1 MTRVLVVDDDE
12 DNLNLFTIVLE
23 NVGFKVNSYS
33 DPVQVPKEF
42 KTSYHDLLIS
52 DYLMPSLNGFELYK
66 RIRQA
71 DESIK
76 VLILT
81 ASQEQVHNQELGDM
95 ILKVV
100 KKPIAIPKLLDEID
114 SILRL
119 EKSKVIVRSYH

>member
-33 DPVQVPKEF
+33 DPVQVLKEF
-42 KTSYHDLLIS
+42 KTSYHDLLIL

-81 ASQEQVHNQELGDM
+81 ASQERLHISHNQELVDM

-100 KKPIAIPKLLDEID
+100 RKPIGISKLLDEID

-119 EKSKVIVRSYH
+119 EKTSVVI

>member
-12 DNLNLFTIVLE
+12 DNLNLFTFVLE

-33 DPVQVPKEF
+33 DPVQVLKEF
-42 KTSYHDLLIS
+42 KTSYYDLLIL
-52 DYLMPSLNGFELYK
+52 DYLIPSLNGFELYK

-81 ASQEQVHNQELGDM
+81 ASQEQVHNQGLGDM

-119 EKSKVIVRSYH
+119 EKSKVVV

>member
-1 MTRVLVVDDDE
+1 VTRVLVVDDDE

-33 DPVQVPKEF
+33 DPVQVLKEF
-42 KTSYHDLLIS
+42 KTSYHDLLIL

-81 ASQEQVHNQELGDM
+81 ASQEQVSFTVYSSAMEALA
-95 ILKVV
+95 ILLLLYNRKY
-100 KKPIAIPKLLDEID
+100 PILHM
-114 SILRL
+114 R
-119 EKSKVIVRSYH
+119 RT